1 MKKLFI
7 LLFGSFVLFAC
18 GNDLEKKAGEKLAL
32 AQAAFERGDYLQAK
46 QLIDSIKIL
55 YPKAFEARKASQ
67 KLMEQVVIKGQGQII
82 ASLDSALQSKQSEL
96 AAIVGKY
103 TLEKDTAYQTE
114 GSYLWPTQVIE
125 KNMHRSYLRF
135 QVSEQGVL
143 SMTSIYCGKSNIH
156 HYAVKVSAPDGSTAE
171 TPSSKDSYET
181 SDLGEKI
188 EKADYKIGE
197 DGGVFDFIYANKD
210 KNIRVEYIGDKKF
223 VTTMS
228 ATDREALAQ
237 TYELSKILSDIT
249 RIKKELEEANLK
261 VQFVKKKIEFDKK
274 KKVEE

>member
-237 TYELSKILSDIT
+237 TNELSKILSDIT

>member
-156 HYAVKVSAPDGSTAE
+156 HYAVKVSAPDGGTAE

-197 DGGVFDFIYANKD
+197 DGGVFDFIYAHKD

>member
-197 DGGVFDFIYANKD
+197 DGGVFDFIYAHKD

>member
-32 AQAAFERGDYLQAK
+32 AQAAFERGDYVQAK

-103 TLEKDTAYQTE
+103 TFEKDTAYQTE

-125 KNMHRSYLRF
+125 KNMHRNYLRF

-143 SMTSIYCGKSNIH
+143 SMTSIYCGKGNIH
-156 HYAVKVSAPDGSTAE
+156 HYAIQVSAPDGTTAK
-171 TPSSKDSYET
+171 TQATKDSYET

-197 DGGVFDFIYANKD
+197 DGGVFDFINANKD

-228 ATDREALAQ
+228 PSDREALVR
-237 TYELSKILSDIT
+237 TSELSKILSEIT

-261 VQFVKKKIEFDKK
+261 VQFVKKKIEYDKK